1 MFGAPQSV
9 LPRGPVDLFPDAAY
23 NFCRTAPLLPFR
35 GNLEAMKSGHVF
47 ALLLLATGW
56 QLMNPLWAQT
66 PVSTSGASAATSNK
80 ELVIDVDLVNV
91 VFSVLD
97 RKGKALPD
105 LDLNEVSIVED
116 GATQKITNFTLEAGG
131 PVALAVLI
139 DTSNSI
145 RTQFKVE
152 QEAAI
157 DFFHTTVRRRQDKA
171 MLMSFDSTVD
181 ILQPFTDDADLLTK
195 AVRRLK
201 TGGGTK
207 MFDAIQLACLEHLR
221 KETGAR
227 RVLVVISD
235 GDDNMSFEVLSS
247 AIESAQR
254 AEVAIYAI
262 STNTSGFFGMS
273 APKNDK
279 VLKRLAEETGGRAFF
294 PGKIDE
300 MAVNFQDIS
309 IELRNQYSLAYRPAN
324 RLKDGSFRSIKINT
338 SRKDAKVFHRRG
350 YYAPAG

>member
-1 MFGAPQSV
+1 MKLGNV
-9 LPRGPVDLFPDAAY
+9 LV
-23 NFCRTAPLLPFR
+23 
-35 GNLEAMKSGHVF
+35 
-47 ALLLLATGW
+47 LLLALTAW
-56 QLMNPLWAQT
+56 QLIRPILAQI
-66 PVSTSGASAATSNK
+66 PVSSPGTSSAPRSNK
-80 ELVIDVDLVNV
+80 ELVVDVDLVNV

-97 RKGKALPD
+97 KKGKAVPD
-105 LDLNEVSIVED
+105 LSQNEISIVED
-116 GATQKITNFTLEAGG
+116 DATQRITNFTQEAGG

-145 RTQFKVE
+145 RAQFKVE

-207 MFDAIQLACLEHLR
+207 MFDAIQLACQEHLK
-221 KETGAR
+221 KETRMR
-227 RVLVVISD
+227 RVLVLISD
-235 GDDNMSFEVLSS
+235 GDDNMSFELLGST
-247 AIESAQR
+247 IETAQR

-279 VLKRLAEETGGRAFF
+279 VLKRLADETGGRAFF

-300 MAVNFQDIS
+300 MAVNFQNIS
-309 IELRNQYSLAYRPAN
+309 LELRNQYSLAYRSAN
-324 RLKDGSFRSIKINT
+324 RQRDGGFRGIKINT
-338 SRKDAKVFHRRG
+338 TRKDARAFHRKG
-350 YYAPAG
+350 YYAPPS

>member
-1 MFGAPQSV
+1 MRLGNILVV
-9 LPRGPVDLFPDAAY
+9 LALAVSWQPVDP
-23 NFCRTAPLLPFR
+23 T
-35 GNLEAMKSGHVF
+35 
-47 ALLLLATGW
+47 
-56 QLMNPLWAQT
+56 WAQT
-66 PVSTSGASAATSNK
+66 PTTSPAEATAPNSNK
-80 ELVIDVDLVNV
+80 ELVVDVDLVNV

-97 RKGKALPD
+97 KKGKAIPD
-105 LDLNEVSIVED
+105 LNLNEISVVEGD
-116 GATQKITNFTLEAGG
+116 ATQKITNFTHEAAG

-145 RTQFKVE
+145 RAQFKVE

-207 MFDAIQLACLEHLR
+207 MFDAVQLACQEHLR
-221 KETGAR
+221 KQTGMR
-227 RVLVVISD
+227 RVLVLISD
-235 GDDNMSFEVLSS
+235 GDDNMSFEMLGST
-247 AIESAQR
+247 IEAAQR

-294 PGKIDE
+294 PAKIDE

-309 IELRNQYSLAYRPAN
+309 IELRNQYSLAYRSSN
-324 RLKDGSFRSIKINT
+324 KQRDGSFRSIKINT
-338 SRKDAKVFHRRG
+338 IRKDAKAFHRKG
-350 YYAPAG
+350 YYAAPS

>member
-1 MFGAPQSV
+1 MKLGNV
-9 LPRGPVDLFPDAAY
+9 LVL
-23 NFCRTAPLLPFR
+23 
-35 GNLEAMKSGHVF
+35 VV
-47 ALLLLATGW
+47 LLLATSW
-56 QLMNPLWAQT
+56 PLADLNWAQT
-66 PVSTSGASAATSNK
+66 PSPSATSASPTNK
-80 ELVIDVDLVNV
+80 ELVVDVDLVNV

-97 RKGKALPD
+97 KKGKAIPD
-105 LDLNEVSIVED
+105 LNQNEISVVED
-116 GATQKITNFTLEAGG
+116 DATQKITNFTREAGG

-145 RTQFKVE
+145 RAQFKVE

-201 TGGGTK
+201 IGGGTK
-207 MFDAIQLACLEHLR
+207 MFDAIHLACQEHLR
-221 KETGAR
+221 KETGMR
-227 RVLVVISD
+227 RVLVLISD
-235 GDDNMSFEVLSS
+235 GDDNMSFEMLGST
-247 AIESAQR
+247 IEAAQR

-279 VLKRLAEETGGRAFF
+279 APEAAGRRNRRESLFPWKDRRDGGEL
-294 PGKIDE
+294 PGH
-300 MAVNFQDIS
+300 Q
-309 IELRNQYSLAYRPAN
+309 
-324 RLKDGSFRSIKINT
+324 
-338 SRKDAKVFHRRG
+338 H
-350 YYAPAG
+350 

>member
-1 MFGAPQSV
+1 MKLGNV
-9 LPRGPVDLFPDAAY
+9 LVALVLAVSWQPVDPT
-23 NFCRTAPLLPFR
+23 R
-35 GNLEAMKSGHVF
+35 
-47 ALLLLATGW
+47 
-56 QLMNPLWAQT
+56 AQT
-66 PVSTSGASAATSNK
+66 PAASPTAATAPTSNR
-80 ELVIDVDLVNV
+80 ELVVDVDFVNV

-97 RKGKALPD
+97 KKGKAIPD
-105 LDLNEVSIVED
+105 LNQNEISILED
-116 GATQKITNFTLEAGG
+116 DATQKITHFTRDAGG

-139 DTSNSI
+139 DTSTSI
-145 RTQFKVE
+145 RAQFKVE

-207 MFDAIQLACLEHLR
+207 MFDAIHLACQEHLR
-221 KETGAR
+221 KETGVR
-227 RVLVVISD
+227 RVLVLISD
-235 GDDNMSFEVLSS
+235 GDDNMSFEVLGSTVE
-247 AIESAQR
+247 AAQR

-279 VLKRLAEETGGRAFF
+279 LLKRLAEETGGRAFF

-300 MAVNFQDIS
+300 MASNFQDIS
-309 IELRNQYSLAYRPAN
+309 IELRNQYSLAYRSSN
-324 RLKDGSFRSIKINT
+324 KRRDGSFRNIK
-338 SRKDAKVFHRRG
+338 
-350 YYAPAG
+350 

>member
-1 MFGAPQSV
+1 MKIGNV
-9 LPRGPVDLFPDAAY
+9 L
-23 NFCRTAPLLPFR
+23 
-35 GNLEAMKSGHVF
+35 F
-47 ALLLLATGW
+47 ALLLMTAGWLAN
-56 QLMNPLWAQT
+56 LAYAQT
-66 PVSTSGASAATSNK
+66 PASPPVPSK

-91 VFSVLD
+91 FFSVLD
-97 RKGKALPD
+97 KKGRAIAD
-105 LDLNEVSIVED
+105 LEQNEVSILED
-116 GATQKITNFTLEAGG
+116 DATQKITNFTREAGG
-131 PVALAVLI
+131 PIALAVLI

-145 RTQFKVE
+145 RAQFKVE

-181 ILQPFTDDADLLTK
+181 VLQPFTDDADLLTK

-201 TGGGTK
+201 TGGGTS
-207 MFDAIQLACLEHLR
+207 MFDAVHKACQEHLK
-221 KETGAR
+221 KETGVR
-227 RVLVVISD
+227 RVLVLISD
-235 GDDNMSFEVLSS
+235 GDDNMSFEVLNST
-247 AIESAQR
+247 IEAAQR
-254 AEVAIYAI
+254 ADVAIYAI

-309 IELRNQYSLAYRPAN
+309 IELRTQYSLAYRSAN
-324 RLKDGSFRSIKINT
+324 RQRDGSFRSIKINT
-338 SRKDAKVFHRRG
+338 NRKDAKVFHRKG
-350 YYAPAG
+350 YYASSS

>member
-1 MFGAPQSV
+1 
-9 LPRGPVDLFPDAAY
+9 
-23 NFCRTAPLLPFR
+23 
-35 GNLEAMKSGHVF
+35 MKS
-47 ALLLLATGW
+47 ANLLAFLLTLGW
-56 QLMNPLWAQT
+56 QLTDPAWAQT
-66 PVSTSGASAATSNK
+66 PASSRAATGASSSNK
-80 ELVIDVDLVNV
+80 ELVVDVDLVNV

-97 RKGKALPD
+97 KRGKAVSD
-105 LDLNEVSIVED
+105 LSQNEISILED
-116 GATQKITNFTLEAGG
+116 DAAQKITNFTREAGG

-181 ILQPFTDDADLLTK
+181 VLQPFTDDADLLTK

-207 MFDAIQLACLEHLR
+207 MFDAIQLACEEHLK
-221 KETGAR
+221 KETGVR
-227 RVLVVISD
+227 RVLVLISD
-235 GDDNMSFEVLSS
+235 GDDNMSFETLGSTIQ
-247 AIESAQR
+247 AAQR

-279 VLKRLAEETGGRAFF
+279 LLKRLAEETGGRAFF
-294 PGKIDE
+294 PGKLDE

-309 IELRNQYSLAYRPAN
+309 IELRNQYSLAYRSTN
-324 RLKDGSFRSIKINT
+324 RQHDGGFRSIKINI
-338 SRKDAKVFHRRG
+338 SRKDTKAFHRKG
-350 YYAPAG
+350 YYAPPS

>member
-1 MFGAPQSV
+1 MKLGNV
-9 LPRGPVDLFPDAAY
+9 LIV
-23 NFCRTAPLLPFR
+23 
-35 GNLEAMKSGHVF
+35 
-47 ALLLLATGW
+47 LLLLTAGW
-56 QLMNPLWAQT
+56 QPMDSTLAQT
-66 PVSTSGASAATSNK
+66 PSPSATTASASDK
-80 ELVIDVDLVNV
+80 ELIVDVDLVNV
-91 VFSVLD
+91 FFSVLD
-97 RKGKALPD
+97 KKGKAIPD
-105 LDLNEVSIVED
+105 LNQNEISIVED
-116 GATQKITNFTLEAGG
+116 DATQKITNFTREANG
-131 PVALAVLI
+131 PIALAVLI

-145 RTQFKVE
+145 RAQFKVE

-201 TGGGTK
+201 IGGGTK
-207 MFDAIQLACLEHLR
+207 MFDAIQLACQEYLR
-221 KETGAR
+221 KETGVR
-227 RVLVVISD
+227 RVLVLISD
-235 GDDNMSFEVLSS
+235 GDDNMSFEVLGST
-247 AIESAQR
+247 IEAAQR

-309 IELRNQYSLAYRPAN
+309 IELRNQYSLAYRSTN
-324 RLKDGSFRSIKINT
+324 KQRDGSFRNIKINT
-338 SRKDAKVFHRRG
+338 IRKDAKAFHRKG
-350 YYAPAG
+350 YFAAPS

>member
-1 MFGAPQSV
+1 
-9 LPRGPVDLFPDAAY
+9 
-23 NFCRTAPLLPFR
+23 
-35 GNLEAMKSGHVF
+35 MKSGNF
-47 ALLLLATGW
+47 LALFLLALSLRSTPAE
-56 QLMNPLWAQT
+56 QANAQSPL
-66 PVSTSGASAATSNK
+66 ASPAVTDAAPSKK
-80 ELVIDVDLVNV
+80 ELVVDVDLVNV

-97 RKGKALPD
+97 KKGKAITD
-105 LDLNEVSIVED
+105 LSQNEVSITED
-116 GATQKITNFTLEAGG
+116 DATQKITNFTREAGA
-131 PVALAVLI
+131 PVALVVLI

-145 RTQFKVE
+145 RAQFKVE

-201 TGGGTK
+201 IGGGTK
-207 MFDAIQLACLEHLR
+207 MFDAIQLACQEHLK
-221 KETGAR
+221 KELGMR
-227 RVLVVISD
+227 RVLVLISD
-235 GDDNMSFEVLSS
+235 GDDNMSFEVLNS
-247 AIESAQR
+247 ALEAAQR
-254 AEVAIYAI
+254 ADVAIYAT

-300 MAVNFQDIS
+300 MAVHFQDIS
-309 IELRNQYSLAYRPAN
+309 LELRNQYSLAYRSTN
-324 RLKDGSFRSIKINT
+324 RQRDGSFRSIKINT
-338 SRKDAKVFHRRG
+338 VRKDVKALHRKG

>member
-1 MFGAPQSV
+1 MKSAGFLAV
-9 LPRGPVDLFPDAAY
+9 LLLVAGWQFTGPTCAQTLTPPATSDAAS
-23 NFCRTAPLLPFR
+23 
-35 GNLEAMKSGHVF
+35 K
-47 ALLLLATGW
+47 
-56 QLMNPLWAQT
+56 
-66 PVSTSGASAATSNK
+66 K

-97 RKGKALPD
+97 KKGKAIPD
-105 LDLNEVSIVED
+105 LSQNEISIVED
-116 GATQKITNFTLEAGG
+116 DATQRITNFTREAGG

-145 RTQFKVE
+145 RAQFKVE

-207 MFDAIQLACLEHLR
+207 MFDAIHLACQEHLR
-221 KETGAR
+221 KETGVR
-227 RVLVVISD
+227 RVLVLISD
-235 GDDNMSFEVLSS
+235 GDDNMSFEMLGST
-247 AIESAQR
+247 IEVAQR
-254 AEVAIYAI
+254 AEVAIYTI

-279 VLKRLAEETGGRAFF
+279 LLKRLAEETGGRAFF

-300 MAVNFQDIS
+300 MAINFQDIS
-309 IELRNQYSLAYRPAN
+309 IELRNQYSLAYRSTN
-324 RLKDGSFRSIKINT
+324 KQRDGSFRRIQINT
-338 SRKDAKVFHRRG
+338 IRKDARTFHRKG
-350 YYAPAG
+350 YYAAPS

>member
-1 MFGAPQSV
+1 
-9 LPRGPVDLFPDAAY
+9 
-23 NFCRTAPLLPFR
+23 
-35 GNLEAMKSGHVF
+35 MKL
-47 ALLLLATGW
+47 ANLLAIFLLTTGW
-56 QLMNPLWAQT
+56 QLTDTAWSQT
-66 PVSTSGASAATSNK
+66 PVAPPAPAGTPASNK
-80 ELVIDVDLVNV
+80 ELVVDVDLVNV

-97 RKGKALPD
+97 KKGKAIPD
-105 LDLNEVSIVED
+105 LSQNEVSLVED
-116 GATQKITNFTLEAGG
+116 DATQKVTHFTREAGG

-145 RTQFKVE
+145 RAQFKVE

-157 DFFHTTVRRRQDKA
+157 DFFHTTVRRRQDQA

-207 MFDAIQLACLEHLR
+207 MFDAIQRACQEYLK
-221 KETGAR
+221 KETGMR
-227 RVLVVISD
+227 RVLVLISD
-235 GDDNMSFEVLSS
+235 GDDNMSFETLGST
-247 AIESAQR
+247 IEAAQR

-279 VLKRLAEETGGRAFF
+279 LLKRLAEETGGRAFF

-309 IELRNQYSLAYRPAN
+309 IELRNQYSLAYRSAN
-324 RLKDGSFRSIKINT
+324 RLRDGSFRSIKINT
-338 SRKDAKVFHRRG
+338 TRKDVKVFHRKG
-350 YYAPAG
+350 YYAAPS

>member
-1 MFGAPQSV
+1 
-9 LPRGPVDLFPDAAY
+9 
-23 NFCRTAPLLPFR
+23 
-35 GNLEAMKSGHVF
+35 
-47 ALLLLATGW
+47 
-56 QLMNPLWAQT
+56 
-66 PVSTSGASAATSNK
+66 
-80 ELVIDVDLVNV
+80 
-91 VFSVLD
+91 
-97 RKGKALPD
+97 
-105 LDLNEVSIVED
+105 
-116 GATQKITNFTLEAGG
+116 
-131 PVALAVLI
+131 VLI

-145 RTQFKVE
+145 RAQFKVE

-207 MFDAIQLACLEHLR
+207 MFDAVQLACQEHLR
-221 KETGAR
+221 KETGMR
-227 RVLVVISD
+227 RVLVLISD
-235 GDDNMSFEVLSS
+235 GDDNMSFEMLGST
-247 AIESAQR
+247 IEAAQR

-300 MAVNFQDIS
+300 MAMNFQDIS
-309 IELRNQYSLAYRPAN
+309 IELKNQYSLAYRSSN
-324 RLKDGSFRSIKINT
+324 KQRDGGFRSIKINT
-338 SRKDAKVFHRRG
+338 VRKDAKTFHRKG
-350 YYAPAG
+350 YYAAPPS

>member
-1 MFGAPQSV
+1 
-9 LPRGPVDLFPDAAY
+9 
-23 NFCRTAPLLPFR
+23 
-35 GNLEAMKSGHVF
+35 MKSATVIAIF
-47 ALLLLATGW
+47 LLTTGW
-56 QLMNPLWAQT
+56 QLTSAAWAQT
-66 PVSTSGASAATSNK
+66 PVSSPTVASASSSNK
-80 ELVIDVDLVNV
+80 ELVVDVDLVNV

-97 RKGKALPD
+97 KKGKAVPD
-105 LDLNEVSIVED
+105 LNQHEISIMED
-116 GATQKITNFTLEAGG
+116 DATQKITNFTQDAGG
-131 PVALAVLI
+131 PMALVVLI

-207 MFDAIQLACLEHLR
+207 MFDAIQVACQEHLK
-221 KETGAR
+221 KETGVR
-227 RVLVVISD
+227 RVLVLISD
-235 GDDNMSFEVLSS
+235 GDDNMSFEVLNS
-247 AIESAQR
+247 AIEAAQR

-294 PGKIDE
+294 PSKIDE

-309 IELRNQYSLAYRPAN
+309 LELRNQYSLGYRSAN
-324 RLKDGSFRSIKINT
+324 RQKDGSFRNIKIST
-338 SRKDAKVFHRRG
+338 TRKDAKVFHRKG

>member
-1 MFGAPQSV
+1 MKIGNV
-9 LPRGPVDLFPDAAY
+9 L
-23 NFCRTAPLLPFR
+23 
-35 GNLEAMKSGHVF
+35 F
-47 ALLLLATGW
+47 ALLLMTAGWLAN
-56 QLMNPLWAQT
+56 LAYAQT
-66 PVSTSGASAATSNK
+66 PASPPVPSK

-91 VFSVLD
+91 FFSVLD
-97 RKGKALPD
+97 KKGRAIAD
-105 LDLNEVSIVED
+105 LEQKEVSILED
-116 GATQKITNFTLEAGG
+116 DATQKITNFTREAGG
-131 PVALAVLI
+131 PIALAVLI

-145 RTQFKVE
+145 RAQFKVE

-181 ILQPFTDDADLLTK
+181 VLQPFTDDADLLTK

-201 TGGGTK
+201 TGGGTS
-207 MFDAIQLACLEHLR
+207 MFDAVHKACQEHLK
-221 KETGAR
+221 KETGVR
-227 RVLVVISD
+227 RVLVLISD
-235 GDDNMSFEVLSS
+235 GDDNMSFEVLNST
-247 AIESAQR
+247 IEAAQR
-254 AEVAIYAI
+254 ADVAIYAI

-309 IELRNQYSLAYRPAN
+309 IELRAQYSLAYRSAN
-324 RLKDGSFRSIKINT
+324 RQRDGSFRSIKINT
-338 SRKDAKVFHRRG
+338 NRKDAKVFHRKG
-350 YYAPAG
+350 YYASSS

>member
-1 MFGAPQSV
+1 
-9 LPRGPVDLFPDAAY
+9 
-23 NFCRTAPLLPFR
+23 
-35 GNLEAMKSGHVF
+35 MKSGNVL
-47 ALLLLATGW
+47 ALLLVATGW
-56 QLMNPLWAQT
+56 QLTDPTWAQT
-66 PVSTSGASAATSNK
+66 PVPSPATRSAPTSNN
-80 ELVIDVDLVNV
+80 EMVIDVDLVNV
-91 VFSVLD
+91 VFSVLGK
-97 RKGKALPD
+97 KGTVVPD
-105 LDLNEVSIVED
+105 LSQNEISIVED
-116 GATQKITNFTLEAGG
+116 DASQKITNFTRESGS

-139 DTSNSI
+139 DTSTSI
-145 RTQFKVE
+145 RAQFKVE

-207 MFDAIQLACLEHLR
+207 MFDAIQLACQEHLR
-221 KETGAR
+221 KETGVR
-227 RVLVVISD
+227 RVLVLISD
-235 GDDNMSFEVLSS
+235 GDDNMSFEVLNST
-247 AIESAQR
+247 IEAAQR

-294 PGKIDE
+294 PAKIDE

-309 IELRNQYSLAYRPAN
+309 LELRNQYSLAYRSAN
-324 RLKDGSFRSIKINT
+324 RQRDGSFRSIKINT
-338 SRKDAKVFHRRG
+338 TRKDAKTFHRKG
-350 YYAPAG
+350 YYAPPG

>member
-1 MFGAPQSV
+1 
-9 LPRGPVDLFPDAAY
+9 
-23 NFCRTAPLLPFR
+23 
-35 GNLEAMKSGHVF
+35 MKSVNF
-47 ALLLLATGW
+47 LAAFLLAMSW
-56 QLMNPLWAQT
+56 QLTGTAWAQT
-66 PVSTSGASAATSNK
+66 PASPSAAVRSATSNK
-80 ELVIDVDLVNV
+80 ELVVDVDLVNV

-97 RKGKALPD
+97 RKGRAVP
-105 LDLNEVSIVED
+105 DLNESEISIVED
-116 GATQKITNFTLEAGG
+116 DAVQKITNFTREEGG

-145 RTQFKVE
+145 RAQFKVE

-181 ILQPFTDDADLLTK
+181 VLQPFTDDADLLTK

-207 MFDAIQLACLEHLR
+207 MFDAIQIACQEHLR
-221 KETGAR
+221 KETGMR
-227 RVLVVISD
+227 RVVVLISD
-235 GDDNMSFEVLSS
+235 GDDNMSFEVLNS
-247 AIESAQR
+247 AIEAAQR

-294 PGKIDE
+294 PAKIDE

-309 IELRNQYSLAYRPAN
+309 LELRNQYSLGYRSAN
-324 RLKDGSFRSIKINT
+324 RQKDGSFRNIKINT
-338 SRKDAKVFHRRG
+338 TRKDAKVFHRKG

>member
-1 MFGAPQSV
+1 
-9 LPRGPVDLFPDAAY
+9 
-23 NFCRTAPLLPFR
+23 
-35 GNLEAMKSGHVF
+35 MKSGN
-47 ALLLLATGW
+47 LLAVFLLTTGW
-56 QLMNPLWAQT
+56 QLTDPAWAQA
-66 PVSTSGASAATSNK
+66 PVSSPAATNAATSNK

-97 RKGKALPD
+97 KKGKAVPD
-105 LDLNEVSIVED
+105 LNQNEISIVED
-116 GATQKITNFTLEAGG
+116 DATQKITNFTREASG

-145 RTQFKVE
+145 RAQFKVE

-207 MFDAIQLACLEHLR
+207 MFDAIQLACQEHLR
-221 KETGAR
+221 KETGVR
-227 RVLVVISD
+227 RVLVLISD
-235 GDDNMSFEVLSS
+235 GDDNMSFEVLGST
-247 AIESAQR
+247 IETAQR

-309 IELRNQYSLAYRPAN
+309 LELRNQYSLAYRSTN
-324 RLKDGSFRSIKINT
+324 RQRDGSFRSIKINT
-338 SRKDAKVFHRRG
+338 TRKDAKAFHRKG
-350 YYAPAG
+350 YYAPPS

>member
-1 MFGAPQSV
+1 MKLGNV
-9 LPRGPVDLFPDAAY
+9 LVLI
-23 NFCRTAPLLPFR
+23 
-35 GNLEAMKSGHVF
+35 V
-47 ALLLLATGW
+47 LLLATNW
-56 QLMNPLWAQT
+56 TLADLNWAQT
-66 PVSTSGASAATSNK
+66 PSPSATRPSPTNK
-80 ELVIDVDLVNV
+80 ELVVDVDLVNV

-97 RKGKALPD
+97 KKGKAIPD
-105 LDLNEVSIVED
+105 LNQNEISVVED
-116 GATQKITNFTLEAGG
+116 DATQKITNVTREAGG

-145 RTQFKVE
+145 RAQFKVE

-207 MFDAIQLACLEHLR
+207 MFDAIHLACQEHLR
-221 KETGAR
+221 KETGMR
-227 RVLVVISD
+227 RVLVLISD
-235 GDDNMSFEVLSS
+235 GDDNMSFEMLGST
-247 AIESAQR
+247 IETAQR

-279 VLKRLAEETGGRAFF
+279 LLKRLAEETGGRAFF

-309 IELRNQYSLAYRPAN
+309 IELRNQYSLAYRSSN
-324 RLKDGSFRSIKINT
+324 KQRDGSFRSIKINT
-338 SRKDAKVFHRRG
+338 VRKDAKTFHRKG
-350 YYAPAG
+350 YYATPPS

>member
-1 MFGAPQSV
+1 
-9 LPRGPVDLFPDAAY
+9 
-23 NFCRTAPLLPFR
+23 
-35 GNLEAMKSGHVF
+35 MKSGNIF
-47 ALLLLATGW
+47 ALLLLVTGW
-56 QLMNPLWAQT
+56 HLSDTTLAQT
-66 PVSTSGASAATSNK
+66 PVSSPAATSVSTGK

-97 RKGKALPD
+97 KKGKAIPD
-105 LDLNEVSIVED
+105 LSQSEISVTED
-116 GATQKITNFTLEAGG
+116 DATQKVTNFTREGGG

-145 RTQFKVE
+145 RAQFKVE

-207 MFDAIQLACLEHLR
+207 MFDAIRVACEEHL
-221 KETGAR
+221 KKQLGMR
-227 RVLVVISD
+227 RVLVVIGD
-235 GDDNMSFEVLSS
+235 GDDNMSFELLSS
-247 AIESAQR
+247 AIETAQR

-279 VLKRLAEETGGRAFF
+279 VLRRLAEETGGRAFF

-300 MAVNFQDIS
+300 MAMNFQNIS
-309 IELRNQYSLAYRPAN
+309 IELRNQYSLAYRSAN
-324 RLKDGSFRSIKINT
+324 RARDGGFRNIKINT
-338 SRKDAKVFHRRG
+338 TRKDAKLFHRKG
-350 YYAPAG
+350 YYAPTS